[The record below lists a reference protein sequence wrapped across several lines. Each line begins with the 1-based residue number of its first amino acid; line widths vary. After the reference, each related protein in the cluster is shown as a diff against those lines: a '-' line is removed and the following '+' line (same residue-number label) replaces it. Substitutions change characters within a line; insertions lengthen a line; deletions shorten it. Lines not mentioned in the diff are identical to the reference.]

1 MSDKA
6 AATQNPVPAIT
17 DPREAK
23 AHKLALLKAA
33 GLNPYPHKFDRTH
46 RAGELQEKYRDL
58 AAGVETEER
67 VAVAGR
73 IMAMRNNGMFL
84 DLNDPTGKIQVFC
97 HKDSMSEDQLRKL
110 DFMDIGDI
118 IGAVGTIRRTPRGE
132 LSVRAKGVDML
143 TKSLLVLP
151 EKHHG
156 LTDVEQRYR
165 QRYLDLIMN
174 EDSRNK
180 LLMRSTIISTIRR
193 FMESQGA
200 VEVET
205 PMMHPILGGA
215 SAKPFVTHHNAL
227 DADFFLRI
235 APELYLKRLIVGGL
249 ADSVFEI
256 NRNFRNEGISYKH
269 NPEFTM
275 IESYHAYKD
284 YFDVMD
290 LIEKLVQA
298 VAMAVHGT
306 LEIPFEG
313 HIVNLASPWARKSM
327 VDLVKE
333 ETGIDFMPMDADAAH
348 EAAKTLGV
356 FVEPRCNWGQVVET
370 VFGEKVEHNLIQP
383 IHVIDHPLDISPLSK
398 VHRDNPRLVERFESY
413 INGWELANAFTE
425 LNDPQI
431 QHDRFMDQ
439 VAQREDGNEEAMMVD
454 HDFVTALEYGLPP
467 TGGWGMGID
476 RLTMLMT
483 NSHNIREVIAFPTLK
498 PVKN

>member
-6 AATQNPVPAIT
+6 AAQNQATAIT
-17 DPREAK
+17 NPHEAK
-23 AHKLALLKAA
+23 AHKLALLREA
-33 GLNPYPHKFDRTH
+33 GYDPYPHKFDRSH
-46 RAGELQEKYRDL
+46 KAGELQDKYKDL
-58 AAGVETEER
+58 ESGVETEDR

-97 HKDSMSEDQLRKL
+97 HKDSMSEDQLQKL
-110 DFMDIGDI
+110 NFMDIGDI
-118 IGAVGTIRRTPRGE
+118 VGAAGTIRRTPRGE
-132 LSVRAKGVDML
+132 LSVRAREIDML
-143 TKSLLVLP
+143 TKSLEVLP

-165 QRYLDLIMN
+165 QRYVDLIMN
-174 EDSRNK
+174 EESRSK
-180 LLMRSTIISTIRR
+180 LLMRSKIISTVRK
-193 FMESQGA
+193 FMESEGA
-200 VEVET
+200 IEVET

-249 ADSVFEI
+249 ADAVFEI

-284 YFDVMD
+284 YNDVMV

-306 LEIPFEG
+306 LEMPVEDKI
-313 HIVNLASPWARKSM
+313 INLASPWARKSM

-333 ETGIDFMPMDADAAH
+333 ETGIDFLTLDVKQAH
-348 EAAKTLGV
+348 EASQKLGV
-356 FVEPRCNWGQVVET
+356 FVEPTSNWGQVVAAI
-370 VFGEKVEHNLIQP
+370 FDEKVESKLIQP
-383 IHVIDHPLDISPLSK
+383 IHVTDHPLDISPLSK
-398 VHRDNPRLVERFESY
+398 AHRDNPRLVERFESY
-413 INGWELANAFTE
+413 INGCELANAFTE

-431 QHDRFMDQ
+431 QYARFMDQ
-439 VAQREDGNEEAMMVD
+439 VAQRESGDEEAMMVD
-454 HDFVTALEYGLPP
+454 HDFVTALEFGLPP

-476 RLTMLMT
+476 RLVMLMT

-498 PVKN
+498 PLKD

>member
-6 AATQNPVPAIT
+6 AAQNQATAIT
-17 DPREAK
+17 NPHEAK
-23 AHKLALLKAA
+23 AHKLALLREA
-33 GLNPYPHKFDRTH
+33 GYDPYPHKFDRSH
-46 RAGELQEKYRDL
+46 KAGELQDKYKDL
-58 AAGVETEER
+58 ESGVETEDR

-97 HKDSMSEDQLRKL
+97 HKDSMSEDQLQKL
-110 DFMDIGDI
+110 NFMDIGDI
-118 IGAVGTIRRTPRGE
+118 VGAAGTIRRTPRGE
-132 LSVRAKGVDML
+132 LSVRAREIDML
-143 TKSLLVLP
+143 TKSLEVLP

-165 QRYLDLIMN
+165 QRYVDLIMN
-174 EDSRNK
+174 EESRSK
-180 LLMRSTIISTIRR
+180 LLMRSKIISTVRK
-193 FMESQGA
+193 FMESEGA
-200 VEVET
+200 IEVET

-249 ADSVFEI
+249 ADAVFEI

-284 YFDVMD
+284 YNDVMV

-306 LEIPFEG
+306 LEMPVEDKI
-313 HIVNLASPWARKSM
+313 INLASPWARKSM

-333 ETGIDFMPMDADAAH
+333 ETGIDFLTLDVKQAH
-348 EAAKTLGV
+348 ESSQKLGV
-356 FVEPRCNWGQVVET
+356 FVEPTSNWGQVVAAI
-370 VFGEKVEHNLIQP
+370 FDEKVESKLIQP
-383 IHVIDHPLDISPLSK
+383 IHVTDHPLDISPLSK
-398 VHRDNPRLVERFESY
+398 AHRDNPRLVERFESY
-413 INGWELANAFTE
+413 INGCELANAFTE

-431 QHDRFMDQ
+431 QYARFMDQ
-439 VAQREDGNEEAMMVD
+439 VAQRESGDEEAMMVD
-454 HDFVTALEYGLPP
+454 HDFVTALEFGLPP

-476 RLTMLMT
+476 RLVMLMT

-498 PVKN
+498 PLKD